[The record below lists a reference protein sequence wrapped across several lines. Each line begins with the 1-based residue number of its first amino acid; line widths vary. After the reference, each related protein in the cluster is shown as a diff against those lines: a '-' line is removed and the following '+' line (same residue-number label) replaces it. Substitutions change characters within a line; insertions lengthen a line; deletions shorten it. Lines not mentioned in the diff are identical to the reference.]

1 MEITVSLSLEEAMYK
16 ILVVED
22 DKKLCELTKEYLTM
36 YGYEVFDIKNFK
48 RVEEEF
54 EEVKPELVL
63 LDINLP
69 YYDGYNLC
77 RIFRRK
83 SKAPIIFISARSS
96 EIEQIR
102 GLEIGAD
109 DYITKPFSF
118 ELLLAKVQAS
128 IRRIYGE
135 YSEDSLQV
143 FTVNGITIDKNT
155 FKMIY
160 RDKAVDITKNELKL
174 ISKLLKNVDKVVTRE
189 ELLEELWD
197 ESSFVDDNTLTVNVT
212 RVKNKLSEIGVEDAV
227 KNKRGIGYYITFEK

>member
-1 MEITVSLSLEEAMYK
+1 MYK

-22 DKKLCELTKEYLTM
+22 DKKLYEFTKEYLER
-36 YGYEVFDIKNFK
+36 YNYEVFGIENFK
-48 RVEEEF
+48 KIEEEF
-54 EEVKPELVL
+54 EEVKPDIVL

-69 YYDGYNLC
+69 YYDGFNLC

-83 SKAPIIFISARSS
+83 SKAPIIFMSARSS
-96 EIEQIR
+96 EVEQIR

-128 IRRIYGE
+128 IRRVYGE
-135 YSEDSLQV
+135 YSEENLEIFS
-143 FTVNGITIDKNT
+143 VNGITIDKNT
-155 FKMIY
+155 FKMTY
-160 RDKAVDITKNELKL
+160 GDKVVELTKNEFKL
-174 ISKLLKNVDKVVTRE
+174 ISKLLKNTEKVVTRE

-212 RVKNKLSEIGVEDAV
+212 RVKNKLSEIGVENAV
-227 KNKRGIGYYITFEK
+227 KNKRGVGYYITFEK

>member
-1 MEITVSLSLEEAMYK
+1 MYK
-16 ILVVED
+16 ILVIED
-22 DKKLCELTKEYLTM
+22 DKKLCEFTKEYLGR
-36 YGYEVFDIKNFK
+36 YNYEVFSINNFK
-48 RVEEEF
+48 KVEEEF
-54 EEVKPELVL
+54 EKVKPDLVL

-69 YYDGYNLC
+69 YYDGFNLC

-83 SKAPIIFISARSS
+83 SKAPIIFMSARGS
-96 EIEQIR
+96 EVEQIR

-128 IRRIYGE
+128 IRRVYGE

-143 FTVNGITIDKNT
+143 FEVNGITLDKNT
-155 FKMIY
+155 FKMSYGNRSI
-160 RDKAVDITKNELKL
+160 DLTKNELKL
-174 ISKLLKNVDKVVTRE
+174 ISKLLKSVDKVVTRE

-212 RVKNKLSEIGVEDAV
+212 RVKNKLNEIGIENVV
-227 KNKRGIGYYITFEK
+227 KNKRGIGYYITFQK

>member
-1 MEITVSLSLEEAMYK
+1 MYK

-22 DKKLCELTKEYLTM
+22 DKKLCKFTEEYLRR
-36 YGYEVFDIKNFK
+36 YNYEVFNINNFK
-48 RVEEEF
+48 KVEEEF
-54 EEVKPELVL
+54 DNIRPDLVL

-69 YYDGYNLC
+69 YYDGFNLC

-83 SKAPIIFISARSS
+83 SKAPIIFMSARGS

-109 DYITKPFSF
+109 DYITKPFSL
-118 ELLLAKVQAS
+118 ELMLAKVQAA
-128 IRRIYGE
+128 IRRTYGE
-135 YSEDSLQV
+135 YSEDNSEA

-155 FKMIY
+155 FKMTY
-160 RDKAVDITKNELKL
+160 KDKSIELTKNELKL
-174 ISKLLKNVDKVVTRE
+174 ISKLLKNMNKVVTRE

-212 RVKNKLSEIGVEDAV
+212 RIKNRLNEVGIKNAV
-227 KNKRGIGYYITFEK
+227 KNKRGIGYHIELD